1 MNREIKTPLLAADA
15 VILYQEGI
23 VLIRRMNPPYQNC
36 YALPG
41 GFVEI
46 GETIEEA
53 ARREAREETGLE
65 VDLLGLVGVYSHPDR
80 DPRGHVVSAAFL
92 ARGRGE
98 IVFGSDAQ
106 SAATFPVQ
114 ELPKL
119 AFDHDQIIKDALI
132 LAKHLGLCA
141 SN

>member
-1 MNREIKTPLLAADA
+1 MLAADA

-53 ARREAREETGLE
+53 ATREAREETGLE
-65 VDLLGLVGVYSHPDR
+65 IDLLGMVGVYSIPIATPEVTWSLLPFLLEAGAR
-80 DPRGHVVSAAFL
+80 LYSARTLSQLRLFQYK
-92 ARGRGE
+92 
-98 IVFGSDAQ
+98 S
-106 SAATFPVQ
+106 FPS
-114 ELPKL
+114 LPL
-119 AFDHDQIIKDALI
+119 TMSRSLRMPLSWRSTWGYVHQIKVE
-132 LAKHLGLCA
+132 
-141 SN
+141 